1 MTSGE
6 YIQMSG
12 RAGRRGK
19 DDRGV
24 CISVVDDAFD
34 GPAARAL
41 LKGGAAPLLSSFRLS
56 YYTLLNLARRA
67 GGGAGKDA
75 EFVVSRSFR
84 QHQHE
89 AAAPL
94 LREAAEEAQRSAEGA
109 AEAAVREVTEF
120 VSSKGSSKSSP
131 SPEKKKRKKGDDGD
145 ARALV
150 ESAVSLLAEAE
161 GCRRALVDALLSP
174 ATRAA
179 EFLRPGRL
187 VRVRDGDDDWGWGIA
202 VAVARTA
209 APAAAATE
217 DKGKGA
223 AAAAA
228 AAAAA
233 SAAAHSADSSTTAIV
248 VDVLLACEP
257 GSVVAGGSGGESGT
271 IVPRPASRYAGR
283 KSSGAAA
290 AEAHVVPVPLQLVE
304 AVSGL
309 RVGIPSDLRSQEAK
323 AAALAT
329 LDALEEVYGPGGTK
343 AKEGGGGGGGEAKS
357 HFSLFS
363 SYPLL
368 DPIADASADDPEV
381 LSASRRLAELEK
393 EISKLCSISASSSSF
408 SSDAAPAIPPEA
420 LDAAAPS
427 IEGAARARAAALAR
441 ADALSEAARSSQID
455 LYRAEARK
463 RTAVLKI
470 LGHLDEDG
478 VLLTLKGRAA
488 AEVDAADELLAS
500 ELMFN
505 GVFAGLDAPRL
516 AALVSC
522 LVPCEKSQTVVELA
536 ASLAGPLAELQ
547 ATARR
552 IAEVQVECG
561 VFARGGGSGVVGGF
575 GGGSA
580 GAGGGRGRGAS
591 GAAAPGQA
599 ASAAA
604 SSSSAEAELY
614 CESFKPT
621 LMDTVATWASGGTFQ
636 QAVDRTEMFEGSLI
650 RAIRRLDEVLGQLGG
665 AAEAVGDSGLAARF
679 AEASRA
685 IRRGIVFAASLY
697 I

>member
-24 CISVVDDAFD
+24 CVSVVDDAFD

-67 GGGAGKDA
+67 GGGAGRDA

-94 LREAAEEAQRSAEGA
+94 LRAAAEEAQRGAEGA
-109 AEAAVREVTEF
+109 AEAAVREVAAF
-120 VSSKGSSKSSP
+120 VAVPGDGSP
-131 SPEKKKRKKGDDGD
+131 APPPEKKIKRRKGDGGGEE
-145 ARALV
+145 AKALV
-150 ESAVSLLAEAE
+150 EALVSLLAEAE
-161 GCRRALVDALLSP
+161 RCRRTLVGALLSP
-174 ATRAA
+174 AATRAA

-187 VRVRDGDDDWGWGIA
+187 VRVRDGGDDWGWGIA
-202 VAVARTA
+202 VAVAKTAAAA
-209 APAAAATE
+209 APAAAEQRGERKKDEAE
-217 DKGKGA
+217 A

-228 AAAAA
+228 AE
-233 SAAAHSADSSTTAIV
+233 SAEDGVV

-257 GSVVAGGSGGESGT
+257 GSVPGGGDDGSG
-271 IVPRPASRYAGR
+271 VAVAAAPPRPASRARRGR
-283 KSSGAAA
+283 GAVA
-290 AEAHVVPVPLQLVE
+290 AEAHVLPVPLRLVE
-304 AVSGL
+304 AVSSL
-309 RVGIPSDLRSQEAK
+309 RVGIPSDLRPQASKE
-323 AAALAT
+323 AALAT
-329 LDALEEVYGPGGTK
+329 LDALEATYGPGGTK
-343 AKEGGGGGGGEAKS
+343 AKEAEGTEAS
-357 HFSLFS
+357 SFSLLFS
-363 SYPLL
+363 APLGCYPLL
-368 DPIADASADDPEV
+368 DPVADAGASGAGV
-381 LSASRRLAELEK
+381 LAASRRLAELGREVS
-393 EISKLCSISASSSSF
+393 ELLRSA
-408 SSDAAPAIPPEA
+408 PPSVPPGA
-420 LDAAAPS
+420 LDAAAAS
-427 IEGAARARAAALAR
+427 IAAAARARAAASAR
-441 ADALSEAARSSQID
+441 ADALAEAARSSQVD
-455 LYRAEARK
+455 LYRAEARR
-463 RTAVLKI
+463 RTSVLKI
-470 LGHLDEDG
+470 LGHLDKDG
-478 VLLTLKGRAA
+478 TLLTLKGRAA
-488 AEVDAADELLAS
+488 AEIDAADELLAS

-505 GVFAGLDAPRL
+505 GVFAGLDAPQL
-516 AALVSC
+516 AAVVSC

-561 VFARGGGSGVVGGF
+561 VFAE
-575 GGGSA
+575 
-580 GAGGGRGRGAS
+580 GGGRGIGLGGAS
-591 GAAAPGQA
+591 AGGSSGGAARGQAAAAP
-599 ASAAA
+599 
-604 SSSSAEAELY
+604 SSSSAPAPASAEAELY

-621 LMDTVATWASGGTFQ
+621 LMDAVATWASGGSFQ

-665 AAEAVGDSGLAARF
+665 AAEAVGDAGLAARF
-679 AEASRA
+679 ADASGA